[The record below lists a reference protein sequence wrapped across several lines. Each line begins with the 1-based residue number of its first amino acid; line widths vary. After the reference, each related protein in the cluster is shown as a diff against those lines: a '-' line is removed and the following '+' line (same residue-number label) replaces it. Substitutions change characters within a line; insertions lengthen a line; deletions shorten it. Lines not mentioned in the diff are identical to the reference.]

1 MRYLAYDIETRST
14 LNLKQ
19 VGAHRYTCDP
29 TTDVWCVSFCT
40 VVDGVRGDIATWLPG
55 DPVPA
60 EITAAAADPE
70 TLIIAFNDAFE
81 RQVEQR
87 ILHPRYGWPIFPIE
101 RRRCAQAAA
110 LAKALP
116 AALDKAA
123 AALQLR
129 TRKSLAGRKAMKA
142 LALPRR
148 PRPDEDLR
156 EIYWHDETE
165 AIGHLVRVQPH

>member
-14 LNLKQ
+14 LSLKQ

-55 DPVPA
+55 DPVPD

-101 RRRCAQAAA
+101 RRRCAR
-110 LAKALP
+110 L
-116 AALDKAA
+116 
-123 AALQLR
+123 LR
-129 TRKSLAGRKAMKA
+129 WPKRCRRRSIR
-142 LALPRR
+142 LPRHCSCGR
-148 PRPDEDLR
+148 ARAWPDAR
-156 EIYWHDETE
+156 
-165 AIGHLVRVQPH
+165 R